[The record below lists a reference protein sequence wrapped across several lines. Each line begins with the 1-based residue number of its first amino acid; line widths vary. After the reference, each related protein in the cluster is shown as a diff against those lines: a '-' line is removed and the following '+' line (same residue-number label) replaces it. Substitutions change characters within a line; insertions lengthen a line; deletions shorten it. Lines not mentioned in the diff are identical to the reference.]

1 MNVACIREGLSLLQ
15 DEARERE
22 ENDVYNKCTA
32 IIAMS
37 DEILLARQHEIQAL
51 ECLGFDPLKYGY
63 LEFAIKA
70 NE

>member
-1 MNVACIREGLSLLQ
+1 MNVACIREGLALLQ

-22 ENDVYNKCTA
+22 REDVYNKCAA

-51 ECLGFDPLKYGY
+51 KCLGFNPLQYGY
-63 LEFAIKA
+63 LEFAILHM
-70 NE
+70 